1 MSKSTPQP
9 IAGVL
14 ARSRLVIHRGGHG
27 LAAEALAAG
36 VPQLALADNIEHDL
50 YGEAIER
57 AGVGRLVKTYLP
69 DTRLESDA
77 IQSLIDDDAM
87 AARAATIGGRLREFT
102 ARHDALMNCEAV
114 CMGLLKGSSRLTR
127 PIRAAAGYSRCFAS
141 SIACHTDTAC
151 RACRC
156 GGCHRPTARRRWR

>member
-1 MSKSTPQP
+1 MLEALIPVAKRLRIHAPSWPKAPLDRLAESGAQVESTPQP

-14 ARSRLVIHRGGHG
+14 AGSRLVVHCGGHG

-36 VPQLALADNIEHDL
+36 VPQLVLADHIEHNL

-87 AARAATIGGRLREFT
+87 AARADAIGSRLREFT
-102 ARHDALMNCEAV
+102 ARRDALMNCEAA
-114 CMGLLKGSSRLTR
+114 CMGLLKGNS
-127 PIRAAAGYSRCFAS
+127 A
-141 SIACHTDTAC
+141 
-151 RACRC
+151 
-156 GGCHRPTARRRWR
+156 